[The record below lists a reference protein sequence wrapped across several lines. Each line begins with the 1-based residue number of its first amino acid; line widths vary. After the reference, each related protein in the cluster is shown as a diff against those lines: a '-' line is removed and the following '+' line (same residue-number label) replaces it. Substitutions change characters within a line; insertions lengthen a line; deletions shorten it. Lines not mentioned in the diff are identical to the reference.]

1 MEKTLNDYI
10 EELQNKN
17 FDNTE
22 NDDLY
27 YSNYNFND

>member
-10 EELQNKN
+10 EEIQNKN
-17 FDNTE
+17 YDNSE
-22 NDDLY
+22 INDLY

>member
-10 EELQNKN
+10 NELQNRN
-17 FDNTE
+17 FDNAE
-22 NDDLY
+22 NNDLY

>member
-22 NDDLY
+22 NNDLY
-27 YSNYNFND
+27 YSNYNFDN